1 MQVGDVSQEGLHFSR
16 RASMLP
22 VPRTAGRFHLGDHG
36 ESSGGGCKRPTQ
48 GWREVL
54 APCSHD
60 REGPK

>member
-1 MQVGDVSQEGLHFSR
+1 MQMGDVSQEGLHFSR

-22 VPRTAGRFHLGDHG
+22 VPRTAGRCHLGDHG
-36 ESSGGGCKRPTQ
+36 ESFEGGCKRRRD
-48 GWREVL
+48 GGEVL